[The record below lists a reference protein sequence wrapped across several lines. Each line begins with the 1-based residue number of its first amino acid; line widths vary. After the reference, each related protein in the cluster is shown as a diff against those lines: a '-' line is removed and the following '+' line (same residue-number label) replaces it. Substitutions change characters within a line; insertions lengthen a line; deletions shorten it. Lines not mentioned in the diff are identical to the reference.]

1 MSGKHSKFYLGAAL
15 LLVAMA
21 GGIHLYL
28 HRGEESTDDA
38 TIGGRVVA
46 LSPKVSGYVKILNID
61 DNQLVKAG
69 EVLLEID
76 PSDYIFRRDRAL
88 ATYQAA
94 KAALSAAQQNLE
106 TTNVSAPSNQDAAQA
121 QLEAAQANWRKAE
134 QDLRRMQALSN
145 QARSQSQL
153 DQAIA
158 AEKTA
163 KSAFYEAQARLR
175 SAATAP
181 KAIAAARAQQQ
192 QLAAQLLQAQAD
204 LSQAEND
211 LSNTRIVAAMPGRI
225 TNRGVE
231 RGDYIQPGQQLGSLV
246 SIETWVVA
254 NFKET
259 QLQYMRPGQ
268 LVAISIDAYP
278 DLNLSG
284 RVDSIQAGSGA
295 FFSAFPPQNATGNF
309 VKIVQRVPVKIVFA
323 NLPADMPLLGPG
335 MSVTPTVFTAD

>member
-1 MSGKHSKFYLGAAL
+1 MSGKHLKFYLGAAL
-15 LLVAMA
+15 LVVVS
-21 GGIHLYL
+21 GVYLYL

-46 LSPKVSGYVKILNID
+46 LSPKVSGYVKTLNID
-61 DNQLVKAG
+61 DNQLVQAG

-76 PSDYIFRRDRAL
+76 PSDYLFRRDRTL

-94 KAALSAAQQNLE
+94 KAALAASQQNLE
-106 TTNVSAPSNQDAAQA
+106 TTNVSAPSNQDAVQA

-134 QDLRRMQALSN
+134 QDLSRMQALSS
-145 QARSQSQL
+145 QARSQGQL
-153 DQAIA
+153 DQAVA

-163 KSAFYEAQARLR
+163 KSAVYEAQARLR

-181 KAIAAARAQQQ
+181 KAIAAARAQHQ
-192 QLAAQLLQAQAD
+192 QLSAQLLQAQAD

-211 LSNTRIVAAMPGRI
+211 LSNTRIVAAMTGRI
-225 TNRGVE
+225 TNRSVE
-231 RGDYIQPGQQLGSLV
+231 RGDYIQPGQSLGSLV
-246 SIETWVVA
+246 SLDTWVVA

-259 QLQYMRPGQ
+259 QLQHIRPGQ
-268 LVAISIDAYP
+268 PVAISIDAYP

-284 RVDSIQAGSGA
+284 QVDSIQAGSGA

-309 VKIVQRVPVKIVFA
+309 VKIVQRVPVKIVFEK
-323 NLPADMPLLGPG
+323 LPADMPVLGPG